1 MGSNCSEFCLA
12 LGAEAGIIHCFP
24 TSEADVVFCFG
35 ERVKTQEEQ
44 SQQELILSFCSQ
56 PCLVSGTVCLCRDS
70 PSHHCGVGWAQGV
83 PCLGTRLLAM
93 AGSCF
98 VLSPPWADDKQRRA
112 FTRKSLLGKPLR
124 CSIYFAGLMR
134 CALFSLANS
143 SKCTQITL
151 LLSAQVQTVPKASS

>member
-1 MGSNCSEFCLA
+1 MGSNCSQFCLA

-24 TSEADVVFCFG
+24 TSETDVVFCFG

-56 PCLVSGTVCLCRDS
+56 AWFWALSGSAGIALAITVGFGWAQDVPCLVT
-70 PSHHCGVGWAQGV
+70 P
-83 PCLGTRLLAM
+83 PLAM

-112 FTRKSLLGKPLR
+112 FPRKSLLGKPLR

-143 SKCTQITL
+143 SKCTQIML